1 MVSTRE
7 GLLSQRYLPAS
18 VAIYT
23 TVALV
28 AFEGTAVA
36 AALPQVAGD
45 LGRLD
50 LLPWVITIFLFASG
64 VSTVMAGPLID
75 ALGTGRVF
83 RWAVTVFTISGF
95 AAGFAPSMHVL
106 IGIRLVQGAGGGLI
120 VAVGLAA
127 VSLVYPSELA
137 GRAFAANSTVW
148 GVMGAAAP
156 AIAALLLTV
165 ASWRWI
171 FFVNLPLGLVSL
183 IAGRKV
189 LPGPAAGG
197 RARLDPLGSILI
209 ATFTLS
215 TLLAVDR
222 LSPTSLAWAGL
233 AIAAMASYIWHA
245 RRAAR
250 PVVKPEH
257 VFGLPYSMI
266 GLTVAAMITA
276 AFASNTY
283 VTLYVSAGRGA
294 GPTLTAW
301 SVFFFTVGWTIGANV
316 SSRLLDRRAESSVM
330 QLGTWFTAPGLVLTA
345 VMVQLDGPLP
355 LVFAGLMSAGLGIG
369 LATNAGLTLLRA
381 VTPAEQIGRAASAHQ
396 FIRNQGFTLG
406 SALGGSVLLFSV
418 GSRLGTVEPVQRL
431 LSGDDLSVSGEV
443 SRAVAGGYRNTL
455 VVAVVIAVLSAVPIR
470 VLRNHLAEARAA
482 ADLRRAERSSR

>member
-1 MVSTRE
+1 MSDPRD
-7 GLLSQRYLPAS
+7 GLLSRRYLPAS
-18 VAIYT
+18 IAIYL

-36 AALPQVAGD
+36 AALPQLAGD

-50 LLPWVITIFLFASG
+50 LLPWVITAFLFASG
-64 VSTVMAGPLID
+64 VSTVIAGPLID
-75 ALGTGRVF
+75 ALGTAKVF
-83 RWAVTVFTISGF
+83 GWAVGVFSIAGF
-95 AAGFAPSMHVL
+95 SAGFAPSMEFL
-106 IGIRLVQGAGGGLI
+106 IGIRLLQGAGGGLI
-120 VAVGLAA
+120 VAVGIAA
-127 VSLVYPSELA
+127 VSLVYPAQLT

-171 FFVNLPLGLVSL
+171 FFINFPLGVAAI

-189 LPGPAAGG
+189 LPGPAVGDH
-197 RARLDPLGSILI
+197 ARLDLLGSALI

-215 TLLAVDR
+215 TIVAVDS
-222 LSPTSLAWAGL
+222 LSPMSLAWASLAGL
-233 AIAAMASYIWHA
+233 AITAYIWHA
-245 RRAAR
+245 RRAER
-250 PVVKPEH
+250 PVVRPAH
-257 VFGLPYSMI
+257 VFAQPYSMI

-301 SVFFFTVGWTIGANV
+301 SVFFFTIGWTVGANV
-316 SSRLLDRRAESSVM
+316 SSRLLDRRAESAVM
-330 QLGTWFTAPGLVLTA
+330 RTGTWFTSSGLTLTA
-345 VMVQLDGPLP
+345 VTVLLDGPLP
-355 LVFAGLMSAGLGIG
+355 VIFAGLLFAGVGIG

-381 VTPAEQIGRAASAHQ
+381 VTPPEQIGRAASAHQ

-406 SALGGSVLLFSV
+406 SALGGSVLLFTV
-418 GSRLGTVEPVQRL
+418 GARLGTVEPVQRL
-431 LSGDDLSVSGEV
+431 LSGDDLSASSDVSQ
-443 SRAVAGGYRNTL
+443 AVASGYATTL
-455 VVAVVIAVLSAVPIR
+455 MMAAALSMLAFIPISL
-470 VLRNHLAEARAA
+470 LRRHLAEARAEADRRRRDA
-482 ADLRRAERSSR
+482 A